1 LAFDDFHI
9 GLVISL
15 RVAVLAFDDFC
26 IGLVINLRVA
36 VLAFDGQY
44 SYPQTNN

>member
-15 RVAVLAFDDFC
+15 RVTVLAFDDFC
-26 IGLVINLRVA
+26 IGFWWFLYWL
-36 VLAFDGQY
+36 
-44 SYPQTNN
+44 SY